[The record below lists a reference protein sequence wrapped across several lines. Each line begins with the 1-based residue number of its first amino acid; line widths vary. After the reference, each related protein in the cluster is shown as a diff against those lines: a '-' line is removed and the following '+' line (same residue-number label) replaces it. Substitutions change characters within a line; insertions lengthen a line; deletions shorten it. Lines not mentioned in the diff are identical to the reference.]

1 MGLPLF
7 VAPVESDLPSKATD
21 KNSATSPS
29 RSGIRRHARPDS
41 RERRAAIRRHMS
53 IRDRL
58 ATGSLRQS
66 SSLSGSGRPSVAARL
81 PGETTH
87 FNEMLMEDPHSRP
100 FREVLREMVRSDD
113 QSRERFEEQLHSL
126 FSGDS
131 QQVRPVDNNNFRE
144 VAATIGWWAGDA
156 LAPVPRTR
164 IQDGEDRPRPNQRE
178 LPLVPQPR
186 ASRPPLV
193 TGSLSRRQRTESRI
207 RASLSGFE
215 GSEHQRNL
223 IIQRMRGVDGL
234 GDRDRSL
241 SPEGWDTLLTTLTP
255 DPQPP
260 SAGSSFHS
268 TVASQSAG
276 VSSSTSLTGPELG
289 EPGAPDQPCES
300 GCENSDTEEADHD
313 QPDSGQTHR
322 RYNESRRVRMR
333 VPDYDL
339 DGPLDGPLEGPADG
353 PFTRRGATASERS
366 ARARNGPVDRQR
378 RRQVMGDPFSHEN
391 MAQAHLYEPRYG
403 WIGHLSVGTSD
414 DEQGTEHRSPNR
426 ESSATSA
433 NNATPGEEEWAGM
446 QRIVRSL
453 ARREDIPDEWWAEAG
468 LIRTLPPDG
477 TD

>member
-1 MGLPLF
+1 
-7 VAPVESDLPSKATD
+7 
-21 KNSATSPS
+21 
-29 RSGIRRHARPDS
+29 
-41 RERRAAIRRHMS
+41 
-53 IRDRL
+53 
-58 ATGSLRQS
+58 
-66 SSLSGSGRPSVAARL
+66 
-81 PGETTH
+81 
-87 FNEMLMEDPHSRP
+87 
-100 FREVLREMVRSDD
+100 
-113 QSRERFEEQLHSL
+113 
-126 FSGDS
+126 
-131 QQVRPVDNNNFRE
+131 
-144 VAATIGWWAGDA
+144 
-156 LAPVPRTR
+156 
-164 IQDGEDRPRPNQRE
+164 
-178 LPLVPQPR
+178 
-186 ASRPPLV
+186 
-193 TGSLSRRQRTESRI
+193 
-207 RASLSGFE
+207 
-215 GSEHQRNL
+215 
-223 IIQRMRGVDGL
+223 MRGVDGL

-300 GCENSDTEEADHD
+300 GCENSDTEGADHD
-313 QPDSGQTHR
+313 QPDSGQIHR

-391 MAQAHLYEPRYG
+391 MSQAHFYEPRYG

-468 LIRTLPPDG
+468 LSRTLPQDG